1 MAARSKMEACGR
13 SPAGILGSNPT
24 GGIDVCLSVVS
35 VVYCQVEVSA
45 KIWSLIQRI
54 PTDCDVSLCVI

>member
-1 MAARSKMEACGR
+1 MDKIQCFHATVPVPMAARSKMEACGR

-45 KIWSLIQRI
+45 KI
-54 PTDCDVSLCVI
+54 